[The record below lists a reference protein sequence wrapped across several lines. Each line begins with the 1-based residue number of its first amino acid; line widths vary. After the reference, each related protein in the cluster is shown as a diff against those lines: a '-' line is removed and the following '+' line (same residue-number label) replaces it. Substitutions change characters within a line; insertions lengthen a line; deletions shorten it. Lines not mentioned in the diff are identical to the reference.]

1 MSSCNEGLERMWK
14 NKKYFNPDVFAK
26 WHIRVN
32 FFRQGDTTT
41 WISLEILNINAR
53 TFAQHTTIFKS
64 TLFYSRVHL
73 QRKNLKT
80 IISTRQ
86 LHKVSYLQQLH
97 SYCRCMILQIAAMSD
112 NHTKSL
118 ADLLAFNQHFADIND
133 RALSTHHYWANNSRD
148 LITLTREIY
157 DDLHELKCTGVEVG
171 FARALSVPGDGR
183 RRAADGPVQR
193 VDRGPARPGR
203 GVVE

>member
-1 MSSCNEGLERMWK
+1 MINSKVSILSSCNEVLERMWK

-32 FFRQGDTTT
+32 FFRQGDATT

-64 TLFYSRVHL
+64 TFFYSRVHP

-86 LHKVSYLQQLH
+86 PHKVSHLQQLH

-118 ADLLAFNQHFADIND
+118 ADLLAFNQHFADTATLAERVIFTKLFPFSEELRRSHGIIGYYLPITFAERMGEQAL
-133 RALSTHHYWANNSRD
+133 RATATN
-148 LITLTREIY
+148 I
-157 DDLHELKCTGVEVG
+157 G
-171 FARALSVPGDGR
+171 SVK
-183 RRAADGPVQR
+183 
-193 VDRGPARPGR
+193 
-203 GVVE
+203 